1 MNEIDRK
8 ILDILLEE
16 KKPVSS
22 RGLALRCDVSI
33 NTIRKEIG
41 IFNEEVKGR
50 GFCIA
55 SKTAVGH
62 YLEIWDHRLAEP
74 YIREKQLPAQSAHRE
89 SLFGRSLVYTAQ
101 MPVFRGSSDSG
112 GVLR

>member
-74 YIREKQLPAQSAHRE
+74 YIREKQLRYRRNQHITNQYSEEVWYILRKC
-89 SLFGRSLVYTAQ
+89 LC
-101 MPVFRGSSDSG
+101 SG
-112 GVLR
+112 DYLTV